1 MPPDDQA
8 LAVPFIDDANGAV
21 QDAQGRSMLRPAGL
35 DPHMFVNQGALDRR
49 LYEILLR
56 YSYGGPAGSGGGV
69 AVLEHQLFELAK
81 FRQGGEWDAQ
91 RIGGH
96 FHAEFVDYATV
107 AIGLYAASS
116 GMRRAEILG
125 IQNDYARLRSRYSTG
140 TLMDRNYT
148 HLPARNVA
156 NTETGFKLIE
166 TGRIKPTVSQ

>member
-1 MPPDDQA
+1 MPPDGQEA
-8 LAVPFIDDANGAV
+8 AVPFTDDARQAV
-21 QDAQGRSMLRPAGL
+21 QDAQGRSMLRPSGL
-35 DPHMFVNQGALDRR
+35 DPHIFVNQGALDRR
-49 LYEILLR
+49 LYEALLR
-56 YSYGGPAGSGGGV
+56 YSYGGPEGGGGGL
-69 AVLEHQLFELAK
+69 AVLEHELFELSK

-116 GMRRAEILG
+116 GMKRSEILG
-125 IQNDYARLRSRYSTG
+125 IQNNYARLRSHYTAG
-140 TLMDRNYT
+140 TLMDKVYT

-166 TGRIKPTVSQ
+166 TGRIKPTVTP